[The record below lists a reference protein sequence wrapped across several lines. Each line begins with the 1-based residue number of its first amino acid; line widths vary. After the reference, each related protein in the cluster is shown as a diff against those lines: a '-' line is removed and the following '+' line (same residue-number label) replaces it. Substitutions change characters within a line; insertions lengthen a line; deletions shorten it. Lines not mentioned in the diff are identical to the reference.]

1 MSSAEPV
8 KRLRRPLC
16 LLACCGLT
24 SAALGATTLAPAI
37 NWMSALFT
45 KENYHSM
52 TLRGSRASFPAS
64 GEINVVNLN
73 LTAFSGDATNRVE
86 TVILSTAATV
96 LIKEDLARGDQ
107 GMRLIRDDLEATGTQ
122 WTYDHA
128 HKKVSLHGRVRIVFN
143 AEFKHLLK

>member
-1 MSSAEPV
+1 M
-8 KRLRRPLC
+8 KRLLRPLC

-24 SAALGATTLAPAI
+24 GAALGATTMAPAI

-45 KENYHSM
+45 RENYRSM
-52 TLRGSRASFPAS
+52 TLRGSKASFPAT
-64 GEINVVNLN
+64 GEINVVNLS

-96 LIKEDLARGDQ
+96 LIKEELARGDQ
-107 GMRLIRDDLEATGTQ
+107 GMRLIRDNLEATGTR

-128 HKKVSLHGRVRIVFN
+128 HKKVSLHERVRIVFN
-143 AEFKHLLK
+143 AELKHLIK